1 MDGLSVQ
8 HQKKRTF
15 LLYTFAVLGDGPIDF
30 VKLSP
35 VNSRKR
41 SLKRKKTSIL
51 RMNRLTCSPAKN
63 QTFALIRKFNFEIS
77 SSSVSKLWCLKC
89 IDINLTPI
97 WTPLWGPSG
106 PKVPNMEKPGTLVLN
121 NFRWK
126 SPVMLWHFTSKIFED
141 VISLKTEKTENFFQI
156 LILEFF
162 NCDNL
167 FPGKILSR
175 IQVSHMF
182 WCLVTPKT
190 PRGSLGSLNIRTSV
204 TPKFHSK
211 FCQKKDYHN

>member
-1 MDGLSVQ
+1 ME
-8 HQKKRTF
+8 
-15 LLYTFAVLGDGPIDF
+15 
-30 VKLSP
+30 KLIGSTHLP
-35 VNSRKR
+35 LFWRND
-41 SLKRKKTSIL
+41 TSISSKTL
-51 RMNRLTCSPAKN
+51 VHMSLFWPIRHILTYSPAKN
-63 QTFALIRKFNFEIS
+63 QAFALIRKFNFEIS
-77 SSSVSKLWCLKC
+77 SSPVFKLWCLKC
-89 IDINLTPI
+89 IDISLTPI

-126 SPVMLWHFTSKIFED
+126 GPVMLWHFTSKIFED

-190 PRGSLGSLNIRTSV
+190 PRGV
-204 TPKFHSK
+204 TEVTKH
-211 FCQKKDYHN
+211 